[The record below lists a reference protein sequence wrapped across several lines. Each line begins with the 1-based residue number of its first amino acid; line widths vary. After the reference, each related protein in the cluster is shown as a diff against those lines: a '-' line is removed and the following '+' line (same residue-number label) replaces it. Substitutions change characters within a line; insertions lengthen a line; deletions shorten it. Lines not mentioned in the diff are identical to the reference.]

1 MWNWK
6 AIDVVNAH
14 VRDHSRL
21 MSSMQIGMDLLESGR
36 LSLEPLITHRYPL
49 EEIARAFSDLADKP
63 PGFIKA
69 VIDVRA

>member
-14 VRDHSRL
+14 VRDHARL
-21 MSSMQIGMDLLESGR
+21 MSSMQVGVDLLGSGR

-49 EEIARAFSDLADKP
+49 EEVSTAFSKLAEKP

-69 VIDVRA
+69 VIDLRI